1 MENLIEQILKDLYAL
16 DPEFKKHEA
25 RLKGIIARLI
35 EAKPDIKVDRA
46 FAEKLKRQLA
56 AQASLMQANKQNVW
70 SFTKLLN
77 LVLGGG
83 LIVALVFAGSYYDKT
98 KNQTPSDYIRLLAAD
113 FSVNQ
118 LSPNAFGN
126 LNSQTTQPLSGRGMG
141 GGGGAPLA
149 VAAPEN
155 NSTGIQ
161 PDAAAGSEAK
171 IMPYP
176 AFTYTYKGGELPDLT
191 SSIQVF
197 KRIPALSGQNGSSF
211 IKQIS
216 LGLLDL
222 KKLKQPK
229 LQNLTFMED
238 KNEGYAVNIDLS
250 QSSVNIYQL
259 WEKWPHPESVCMD
272 ESCWQQY
279 RIKISEIPSNEEIIG
294 AANEFI
300 KNYGISL
307 SGYGEPVVNNDWRK
321 EYERAQNK
329 NEYYLPGEI
338 SVVYPLVIKGQT
350 VLEESG
356 NPSGLTVSVNVRTK
370 QVTSLFGLTN
380 QQYEESAYEG
390 ETDTAKL
397 IKLAESGGWRNY
409 LPAYTG
415 EPNSEKVTL
424 ELETPTVGLVKVW
437 QFNGNTTTEL
447 FVPSLIFPISTQSQ
461 TVGYLPQRLV
471 LPLAKELLNETPGN
485 IGIFPLLRDAP
496 IPEPAE

>member
-25 RLKGIIARLI
+25 RLRGIIARLL

-46 FAEKLKRQLA
+46 FAERLKRQLA
-56 AQASLMQANKQNVW
+56 AQASLMHAPKSGRVN
-70 SFTKLLN
+70 FAKLLN

-83 LIVALVFAGSYYDKT
+83 LIMALIVGGTYYGKT
-98 KNQTPSDYIRLLAAD
+98 KTQTPSDYVRLLAAD

-126 LNSQTTQPLSGRGMG
+126 LNSQTTPSFSGRGMG

-155 NSTGIQ
+155 NSTGNQ
-161 PDAAAGSEAK
+161 SDAAAGTETAK

-176 AFTYTYKGGELPDLT
+176 AYAYTYKGGELPDLT

-259 WEKWPHPESVCMD
+259 WEKWPHPESACMD

-279 RIKISEIPSNEEIIG
+279 RIKISEIPSNEEVIR
-294 AANEFI
+294 AADEFI
-300 KNYGISL
+300 KTYGVSL
-307 SGYGEPVVNNDWRK
+307 SGYGSPIVNNDWRK
-321 EYERAQNK
+321 EYERTQNK

-424 ELETPTVGLVKVW
+424 ELETPTVGLVKIW

-447 FVPSLIFPISTQSQ
+447 FVPSLIFPISTESQ
-461 TVGYLPQRLV
+461 KGGYLPQRLV
-471 LPLAKELLNETPGN
+471 LPLAKELLNDTPGN
-485 IGIFPLLRDAP
+485 IGIFPMQKDAV
-496 IPEPAE
+496 PAK